1 MADFIKIAEE
11 AFATGKQ
18 HPAFK
23 AGDTITVAYKIV
35 EGNKERIQL
44 YRGVVIKISGHGD
57 KRRFTVR
64 KMSGTVGVERIFPID
79 SPNIDSIQINKVG
92 KVRRAKLYYLRNL
105 TGKKA
110 RIAEKRMNVKEDW
123 SVVRYVGHEYDDKP
137 RVFGLTRGR
146 CYYWPCSKERPVYE
160 GVIDDEEFTSYLYPC
175 DAECWEIVLDPT
187 GMAARALAGD
197 ADTLHAWYPEM
208 NLEEHFNKS

>member
-1 MADFIKIAEE
+1 MRAKRDTNENFSVPLHPLSCRSLAKKEWFVMPASIDTQPFKVSQNNMADFIKIAEE

-110 RIAEKRMNVKEDW
+110 RIAEKRMNAKE
-123 SVVRYVGHEYDDKP
+123 
-137 RVFGLTRGR
+137 
-146 CYYWPCSKERPVYE
+146 
-160 GVIDDEEFTSYLYPC
+160 EE
-175 DAECWEIVLDPT
+175 
-187 GMAARALAGD
+187 
-197 ADTLHAWYPEM
+197 
-208 NLEEHFNKS
+208 